1 MYRDFYGLKEIPFGL
16 TPNPKYIFKTESYLE
31 VIANLKY
38 CISHYKGLVVVT
50 GEVGTGKTTTLRSM
64 MQQLGHEVLAVYILN
79 PFLTVPEFYEQLTTS
94 LRLGLSSKA
103 SKPEILNTL
112 ALYLSQRHRRGL
124 RTVLIADEAHGLSP
138 TVLEEIR
145 LLANLE
151 TNTEKLLQIVLCGQ
165 PELRE
170 TLNQPNLRQLKQR
183 ISLRCSIKPLTLSD
197 VNKYIRFRLKIAGAE
212 RVDVFDAGAIDLIA
226 RVSLGIP
233 RVINNIC
240 DNALLQGYALSRE
253 VITSDMIENV
263 IETLDIS
270 TNDMTTN
277 DNLDFGPWVT
287 PKHLTAVDGSHN

>member
-94 LRLGLSSKA
+94 LRLGLSPKA

-277 DNLDFGPWVT
+277 DNLEFGPWVT
-287 PKHLTAVDGSHN
+287 PKHLSAVDGSHN

>member
-1 MYRDFYGLKEIPFGL
+1 
-16 TPNPKYIFKTESYLE
+16 
-31 VIANLKY
+31 
-38 CISHYKGLVVVT
+38 
-50 GEVGTGKTTTLRSM
+50 M